1 MCPEL
6 SLGVFLTVIP
16 EQAKKVGLETL
27 PTARPVETGRVDGA
41 VSVLLAHIVSTRCR
55 GDIITDADMGYP
67 KDWRTRGGR
76 TAEDLGHQEAGR
88 TVGIHSL
95 AVLPRLH
102 RCGIGQMIMKAFLD
116 QMRNSGLV
124 DRVAL
129 ICQDVSCCTR
139 DLGKMDGGF
148 G

>member
-1 MCPEL
+1 
-6 SLGVFLTVIP
+6 VIP
-16 EQAKKVGLETL
+16 EQAKNLGIETL
-27 PTARPVETGRVDGA
+27 STARPVETGRVDGA
-41 VSVLLAHIVSTRCR
+41 VTVLLAHIISTRCR
-55 GDIITDADMGYP
+55 GDSIVDADMAYP

-76 TAEDLGHQEAGR
+76 SADDVGHQEAGR

-102 RCGIGQMIMKAFLD
+102 RCGIGQMIMKAYLD

-129 ICQDVSCCTR
+129 ICQDVSFDPCRKCES
-139 DLGKMDGGF
+139 GG
-148 G
+148 